1 MKGFVEAWKVS
12 DKKVIKSLAIIYFI
26 YRYYYIS
33 FTQNSMANIESPFK
47 EEMMR
52 WAQQPE
58 PKPIRATFYN
68 RLTGWYTKEDAILT
82 WYAWTKVMKY
92 KEYHWKTYTPKFSC
106 IKSSENEEQHS
117 WINVTYPKEIASIF
131 RRELED
137 AVERLQD
144 KYDQTV
150 DTDCLKEL
158 YKKLESAKVELEKFN
173 LHNPI

>member
-26 YRYYYIS
+26 CRYYYIS
-33 FTQNSMANIESPFK
+33 FTPNSMVNIERHFK

-52 WAQQPE
+52 WAHQPE
-58 PKPIRATFYN
+58 PKPIRVTFYN
-68 RLTGWYTKEDAILT
+68 RLTSWYTKEEAILT

-92 KEYHWKTYTPKFSC
+92 KEHPWKTYTPKFSR
-106 IKSSENEEQHS
+106 IKSSENEEQYS
-117 WINVTYPKEIASIF
+117 WIDITYPKEVASIF

-158 YKKLESAKVELEKFN
+158 YEKIEFAKADLEKFN